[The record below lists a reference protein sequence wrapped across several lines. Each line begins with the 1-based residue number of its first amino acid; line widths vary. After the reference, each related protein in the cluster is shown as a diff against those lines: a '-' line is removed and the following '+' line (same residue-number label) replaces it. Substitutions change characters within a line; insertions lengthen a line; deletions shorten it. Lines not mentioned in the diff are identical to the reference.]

1 MSKIGI
7 SMHLA
12 DRRTGIVLDRRYAD
26 HCTAPGHPECPER
39 LDVLQKMAQ
48 APDMRAHFRFIEP
61 LRAEKEALLSVH
73 SPNYIQCLED
83 TEGKACT
90 YLDAD
95 TQTSPFSHETAQLA
109 AGGLCRAIHLVQE
122 GALDNAFALVRPP
135 GHHAERSKAMGF
147 CLYNNVAV
155 GVRYAQNHL
164 GLKRI
169 MVVDWDLHHGNGTQH
184 CFEDDPSVLFF
195 SIHQVSSF
203 PGSGKLS
210 EVGEGNGRG
219 RTINLPLLAGSGDG
233 EYTLLMEKI
242 IRPIALEFKPELIL
256 VSAGFDIHADDPL
269 GGMRVTPQGFAAMAR
284 SVLNTADACCRGNV
298 VLTLEGGYDLKG
310 LEESV
315 RSVLLEMAGLQ
326 KTNLDDII
334 PRADIKRL
342 KVLLWRIKRVHG
354 RHWPRLA
361 QSMAHDLYPEPSVV
375 ERLMD
380 TTARVAAYL
389 KN

>member
-1 MSKIGI
+1 MN
-7 SMHLA
+7 LE

-26 HCTAPGHPECPER
+26 HCTAPGHPECSER
-39 LDVLQKMAQ
+39 LDVLQEMAQ
-48 APDMRAHFRFIEP
+48 APDMRTHFRFIEP
-61 LRAEKEALLSVH
+61 RRAGIEALLSVH
-73 SPNYIQCLED
+73 SPDYIQCLED

-109 AGGLCRAIHLVQE
+109 AGGLCRAIDLVQE
-122 GALDNAFALVRPP
+122 GELDNAFALVRPP

-164 GLKRI
+164 GFKRI

-210 EVGEGNGRG
+210 EVGKGSGRG

-233 EYTLLMEKI
+233 EYALLMERVLK
-242 IRPIALEFKPELIL
+242 PIALEFKPELIL

-269 GGMRVTPQGFAAMAR
+269 GGMRVTPQGFAALTR
-284 SVLNTADACCRGNV
+284 SVLNTADACCRGKV

-310 LEESV
+310 LKESV

-334 PRADIKRL
+334 AKADIKRL

-354 RHWPRLA
+354 RHWPMLA
-361 QSMAHDLYPEPSVV
+361 QSLADDPGPEPSIA
-375 ERLMD
+375 ERLAD
-380 TTARVAAYL
+380 ASARIAAYL
-389 KN
+389 RN